1 MAEASCNHKN
11 EAIGVTMPPLTNT
24 LPTELIPTAQTSF
37 AFKLYQI
44 LSDPENQY
52 VSKLLI

>member
-1 MAEASCNHKN
+1 MKHLSRNHKN
-11 EAIGVTMPPLTNT
+11 EAIGVTMPPLTNAHA
-24 LPTELIPTAQTSF
+24 TELIPAAQTAF

>member
-1 MAEASCNHKN
+1 MTMVLVRATKT
-11 EAIGVTMPPLTNT
+11 IMPPLTNI
-24 LPTELIPTAQTSF
+24 LLTELIPSAQTSF
-37 AFKLYQI
+37 AFKLYQV